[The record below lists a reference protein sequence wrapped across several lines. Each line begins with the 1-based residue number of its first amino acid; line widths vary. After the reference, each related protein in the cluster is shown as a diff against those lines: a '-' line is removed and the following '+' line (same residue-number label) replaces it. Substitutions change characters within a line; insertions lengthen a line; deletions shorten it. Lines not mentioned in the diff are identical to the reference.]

1 MKQMTWRLME
11 TFNGFPLQPQFH
23 FSNNED
29 DEFFILNKD
38 KKKGIF
44 KVWPTRILNILEWEE
59 INHNHLKRLVAMK
72 KWLAF
77 IWLQDKYLQEV
88 FNSAHN
94 SDDLYEH
101 ASELFTRMELAF
113 SRFEPFYC
121 IEAMIDNKKNWS
133 YISASWGEIDFIAI
147 ILPNIF
153 YSICIK
159 CDNWDKIEITI
170 DQIRMAFHRDESSLD
185 GKRFILLNLISRK
198 LWISLS
204 ECIFASKILG
214 GIHWSKGDDY
224 WDLDTSIEILK
235 NSHKRGIDSG
245 NINSIDADIN
255 ARIRFMN
262 WLPIKRQAD
271 NFSGKMM
278 NYDAVCHTASTLFDL
293 VSNNPSLI
301 SEKERDWFSMIQ
313 EQLVK
318 IDATSARGRF
328 LLQMFINHSFDP
340 KLMETIEKTRQKTS
354 TLLENSWI
362 TKRDG
367 DLKFLWKDSTH
378 IDLQQVGWKGM
389 WIFLAQEIF
398 WNSLVIQTHYIS
410 WVMVQEWLYN
420 IPEFSENLRLLENS
434 STIEMAIELWRW
446 LIKRINKSDMPEY
459 LRENLDDQFINE
471 ENLIFRS
478 SALTEDVEDIWSAP
492 GIYESLKARNS
503 WLDIEI
509 AFKGVIASFFSEKA
523 IIFRTKLGLCHTPLM
538 TVLVQPFSQWA
549 HWSLFATESW
559 IELDISTSNVNT
571 LNEETTSISFDYENN
586 RFKDKIHKD
595 LFQIGKK
602 SFQIFGSVDME
613 FVIEDEKITIL
624 QLRMLNQPNDNNINN
639 GRR

>member
-1 MKQMTWRLME
+1 MR
-11 TFNGFPLQPQFH
+11 
-23 FSNNED
+23 
-29 DEFFILNKD
+29 
-38 KKKGIF
+38 
-44 KVWPTRILNILEWEE
+44 
-59 INHNHLKRLVAMK
+59 
-72 KWLAF
+72 
-77 IWLQDKYLQEV
+77 
-88 FNSAHN
+88 
-94 SDDLYEH
+94 
-101 ASELFTRMELAF
+101 
-113 SRFEPFYC
+113 
-121 IEAMIDNKKNWS
+121 
-133 YISASWGEIDFIAI
+133 
-147 ILPNIF
+147 
-153 YSICIK
+153 
-159 CDNWDKIEITI
+159 
-170 DQIRMAFHRDESSLD
+170 ESV
-185 GKRFILLNLISRK
+185 
-198 LWISLS
+198 LWI
-204 ECIFASKILG
+204 
-214 GIHWSKGDDY
+214 
-224 WDLDTSIEILK
+224 
-235 NSHKRGIDSG
+235 
-245 NINSIDADIN
+245 
-255 ARIRFMN
+255 

-459 LRENLDDQFINE
+459 LRENLDDQFINQ

-639 GRR
+639 GKDGKISQEIFIENINQIIKIKPTENTNIHLKFSSAIDFNKFQEMLSIHIIRLSKCIHTISLPVRIAPTSHFSNIIRTLWIQILLPERNSEPLPVI